1 IDDIIHWN
9 DLALTSAEATNLAKT
24 NYGTGSHQLDVWLD
38 ITDSSGTI
46 VSNVYNGPQTLIAFQ
61 DPKGTNNDNDDTAK
75 YIFNVTM
82 NLPEVIV
89 SPQQR
94 LNFSMNFVP
103 ATATW
108 IPLNLNMTID
118 DTTLSPFPSYLQ
130 MPKPDNPF
138 ASYLNYDNDNEP
150 DMFVTNSGNDGIYFV
165 HSYTR
170 INFNGTNG
178 AYAGLIHR
186 VNGTTAAF
194 DVDSTKDSI
203 YIPAGEKAELFFYI
217 PTDQPST
224 TSAGTVIPPGIY
236 RTAIWLHGYTDQGET
251 FSTSV
256 VLGTVNVVE

>member
-1 IDDIIHWN
+1 MF
-9 DLALTSAEATNLAKT
+9 
-24 NYGTGSHQLDVWLD
+24 
-38 ITDSSGTI
+38 
-46 VSNVYNGPQTLIAFQ
+46 NGPQTLIAFQ
-61 DPKGTNNDNDDTAK
+61 DPKGLGDNDDTAK

-82 NLPEVIV
+82 NLPQVII

-130 MPKPDNPF
+130 MPKPDTPF
-138 ASYLNYDNDNEP
+138 PSYNIYDNDFEV
-150 DMFVTNSGNDGIYFV
+150 DVFVTNSGNDGIYFI

-178 AYAGLIHR
+178 AYAGLIHS

-194 DVDSTKDSI
+194 DVDSTQDSI

-251 FSTSV
+251 FQSSI
-256 VLGTVNVVE
+256 VLGSVNVVD